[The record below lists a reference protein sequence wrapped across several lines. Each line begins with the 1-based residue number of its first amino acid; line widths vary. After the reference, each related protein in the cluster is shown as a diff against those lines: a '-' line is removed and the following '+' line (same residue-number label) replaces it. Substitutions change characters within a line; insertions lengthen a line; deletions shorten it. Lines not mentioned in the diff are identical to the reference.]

1 MRRTKFYNK
10 NKNQISL
17 KEIYDSALVA
27 RKQLFHRLGMSY
39 DGERDLYEAL
49 GYKLSLEFDD
59 FYQQYQRQDIAKAI
73 INRPTKATW
82 QGSLEVI
89 ETDDDK
95 QTELEKAWI
104 KLDKRL
110 KLKNKFLRVDRLT
123 GIGKYGILLL
133 GVNDVKNKE
142 DWKNPVKP
150 NSNNK
155 LLYVKP
161 VSEVNA
167 KIHSY
172 IEDTKNERY
181 GLPKVYQITLAKPN
195 QESNTEEIFVHFSRV
210 IHIIDEQLESE
221 VIGMPRLEVVFNRL
235 KDLEK
240 IVGGSAEMFW
250 RGARP
255 GYSASLKD
263 NYQMT
268 PGVRDDL
275 QNQIDEYEHKL
286 RRILTLEG
294 FDLKDLS
301 SQASDPKNHVDIQI
315 QMISAVTGIPKR
327 ILTGSERGEL
337 SSSQDQDEWDTWVKA
352 RREEFAEFQI
362 IRPFVNWCIKYGI
375 LPKPKQEDEY
385 HVKWEDLFAQSDKEK
400 AEVGRIRAQA
410 LQAYSANPMAESI
423 LPPDAFLEFLIGLST
438 EQIELVKEMLK
449 AQVQEEQRQV
459 EQIPEEELQQT
470 MVVK

>member
-10 NKNQISL
+10 NENQVPL
-17 KEIYDSALVA
+17 KELYDSALVA

-49 GYKLSLEFDD
+49 GYELSLEFDD

-82 QGSLEVI
+82 QGNLEII

-133 GVNDVKNKE
+133 GVNDVTNKE
-142 DWKNPVKP
+142 DWKNPIKS
-150 NSNNK
+150 NNNK
-155 LLYVKP
+155 LLYIKP

-181 GLPKVYQITLAKPN
+181 GLPKLYQITLAKPN
-195 QESNTEEIFVHFSRV
+195 QGSNTEEIFVHFSRV

-221 VIGMPRLEVVFNRL
+221 VVGMPRLEGVFNRL

-255 GYSASLKD
+255 GYNASLKD
-263 NYQMT
+263 NYQMS
-268 PGVRDDL
+268 PAVWDDL

-294 FDLKDLS
+294 FDLKNLDT
-301 SQASDPKNHVDIQI
+301 QVDDPKNHVDVQI

-337 SSSQDQDEWDTWVKA
+337 SSSQDQDEWDTWIKS
-352 RREEFAEFQI
+352 RREEFAESQI
-362 IRPFVNWCIKYGI
+362 IRPFVDWCIKYGI
-375 LPKPKQEDEY
+375 LPKPKKEDEY

-400 AEVGRIRAQA
+400 AEVGRIRAEA
-410 LQAYSANPMAESI
+410 LKAYSANPLAESI
-423 LPPDAFLEFLIGLST
+423 LPPDAFLEFLMGLST
-438 EQIELVKEMLK
+438 EQIELIKQMLEV
-449 AQVQEEQRQV
+449 QMQEEQ
-459 EQIPEEELQQT
+459 ILEEELQSQT
-470 MVVK
+470 TTIE